1 MSTDLNSRPGLAQRV
16 RRRAAGHWSD
26 IRGLPRP
33 QPLTAS
39 LKSKSAGLDL
49 PREFPVKAYDE
60 LQTLVMDRLAASPA
74 LQREFNGAWN
84 AVAYRFL
91 AAAELDMSLSRS
103 IKKFGA
109 TPEVAE
115 RYRQE
120 RDLFAFFGNACS
132 VLDSLAY
139 ALYALNAD
147 RHPNEFPLTTRDD
160 RQNVGFFPT
169 KDLYR
174 TWFPD
179 QAITRQLVLV
189 ASSEEYNEIRRLRSV
204 LVSRSSDSRNVHEGG
219 ESGSSHDADDAHL
232 DDGTELKPDLT
243 ARSRAWVA
251 ETLRALVPAALE
263 FARDDPPEATPSPG
277 LPVNGIAAR
286 QSSPRASR
294 SSGSAS

>member
-1 MSTDLNSRPGLAQRV
+1 MDTRPGLAQRV

-39 LKSKSAGLDL
+39 LKSRSAGLDL
-49 PREFPVKAYDE
+49 PREFPVEAYDE

-91 AAAELDMSLSRS
+91 AAAELDASLAKS
-103 IKKFGA
+103 IRQFGA
-109 TPEVAE
+109 APPVEE

-147 RHPNEFPLTTRDD
+147 RHPEEFPLATRDD

-169 KDLYR
+169 KDLYQSF
-174 TWFPD
+174 FPG
-179 QAITRQLVLV
+179 QAITQQLVSV
-189 ASSEEYNEIRRLRSV
+189 ASSEEYDEVRRLRTV
-204 LVSRSSDSRNVHEGG
+204 LVSRSSGSRGIPDGG
-219 ESGSSHDADDAHL
+219 ENDSSIGDGRHL
-232 DDGTELKPDLT
+232 DDGTKLSPELT
-243 ARSRAWVA
+243 ARSRVWVSA
-251 ETLRALVPAALE
+251 TLRALVPAALE
-263 FARDDPPEATPSPG
+263 FTKADPPEAETQPQ
-277 LPVNGIAAR
+277 VIA
-286 QSSPRASR
+286 
-294 SSGSAS
+294 